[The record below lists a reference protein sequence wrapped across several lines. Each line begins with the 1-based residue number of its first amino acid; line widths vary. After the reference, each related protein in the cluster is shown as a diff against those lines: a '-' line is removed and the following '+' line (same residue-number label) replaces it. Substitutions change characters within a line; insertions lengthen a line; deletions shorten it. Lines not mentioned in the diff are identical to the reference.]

1 VSCFSWSRFSGTSC
15 RALWDFVR
23 GAEGRW
29 VWRSLY
35 LRRWLFGPRGRGLD
49 YGAYREAALLC
60 RHLQQ
65 GRAGQFRV
73 KTVRPPSD
81 QQHTA
86 VLMLAWVGAGGVGGC
101 PGAVLGT
108 SGGRVQR
115 WAAPTGDPAALPV
128 LAWSHALPPGP
139 VTALATDMPQQV
151 TNFG

>member
-1 VSCFSWSRFSGTSC
+1 
-15 RALWDFVR
+15 VR
-23 GAEGRW
+23 GPEGRW
-29 VWRSLY
+29 VWRALY

-60 RHLQQ
+60 RHLEQ

-81 QQHTA
+81 QQHSA
-86 VLMLAWVGAGGVGGC
+86 VLMLAPAEGGC

-115 WAAPTGDPAALPV
+115 WAASTGYPTALPV

-139 VTALATDMPQQV
+139 VTALATDMTQQV
-151 TNFG
+151 LPMAAREAHQMTWCCT